1 MGNGL
6 VAAEHEGEP
15 VGINDMILLSIDD
28 HLIEPPDMFDG
39 RMPAKFADQAPKLMK
54 DATGKDQ
61 WVFQGESIG
70 VPGLAAVASW
80 PKDEWNFNPTDL
92 SEMRP
97 GCYDLDAR
105 VADMDANGVLA
116 GLNFPTFAG
125 FAGSHLAKMPDQELT
140 AAAMSAYNDW
150 HIDEVAGSHPGRFM
164 PLAILPVLDVER
176 SVAEIYRVAKKGCV
190 AVSMPEAPYG
200 IGLPSFASGYFD
212 PIFAALLD
220 TGIIPCMHIGG
231 AFGLVKRPAE
241 AIADDIIL
249 LAPQVMAVTTTD
261 LILGGLLQRFPDI
274 KFALSEGG
282 IGWVSF
288 FLDRLDR
295 HVTNQSWTHLDKLPK
310 GMTPTEAWKEHFLA
324 CFITDPTALRVR
336 DRIGVETLAWEC
348 DYPHSDST
356 WPFSPECLKD
366 ELDGAGCSD
375 DEIEAIT
382 WKNVARFFNYDPF
395 THVKREDATVGA
407 LRAKAR
413 AAGVD
418 VSETRKAEYKRR
430 YDAALAGA

>member
-1 MGNGL
+1 
-6 VAAEHEGEP
+6 VD
-15 VGINDMILLSIDD
+15 VNDMILLSIDD
-28 HLIEPPDMFDG
+28 HIIEPPDLFDKHMVG
-39 RMPAKFADQAPKLMK
+39 KFKDQAPKLQK

-61 WVFQGESIG
+61 WIFQGESIG
-70 VPGLAAVASW
+70 VPGLATVASW
-80 PKDEWNFNPTDL
+80 PKEEWNFNPTDL

-105 VADMDANGVLA
+105 VNDMDANGMLA
-116 GLNFPTFAG
+116 GMNFPTFAG

-140 AAAMSAYNDW
+140 GAAMSAYNDW
-150 HIDEVAGSHPGRFM
+150 AIDEVAGGHPGRFI
-164 PLAILPVLDVER
+164 PLSILPVLDVDR
-176 SVAEIYRVAKKGCV
+176 AVAEVRRVAAKGCV
-190 AVSMPEAPYG
+190 AISLPEAPYG

-212 PIFAALLD
+212 PIFAAIIE
-220 TGIIPCMHIGG
+220 TGMTPCMHIGG

-249 LAPQVMAVTTTD
+249 LAPQVMAITVTD
-261 LILGGLLQRFPDI
+261 IILGGVLQRFPDI
-274 KFALSEGG
+274 KIALSEGG

-310 GMTPTEAWKEHFLA
+310 GMTPTEAWRKHFLA
-324 CFITDPTALRVR
+324 CFITDPSALRVR

-356 WPFSPECLKD
+356 WPNSAELLLG
-366 ELDGAGCSD
+366 ELDAAGCSD
-375 DEIEAIT
+375 EEIDMIT
-382 WKNVARFFNYDPF
+382 WKNVARFFGYDPF
-395 THVKREDATVGA
+395 KHIAKQDATVGA
-407 LRAKAR
+407 LRARAA

-418 VSETRKAEYKRR
+418 TSETPKAEYKRR
-430 YDAALAGA
+430 FEAALATA

>member
-1 MGNGL
+1 MN
-6 VAAEHEGEP
+6 VD
-15 VGINDMILLSIDD
+15 DMILLSIDD
-28 HLIEPPDMFDG
+28 HIIEPPDMFHE
-39 RMPAKFADQAPKLMK
+39 RMPAKFADQAPRLVK
-54 DATGKDQ
+54 DASGKDQ
-61 WVFQGESIG
+61 WIFQGESIG

-116 GLNFPTFAG
+116 GMNFPTFAG

-140 AAAMSAYNDW
+140 AAAMAAYNDW
-150 HIDEVAGSHPGRFM
+150 GIDEVTDRHPGRFI
-164 PLAILPVLDVER
+164 PLAILPVLDIDR
-176 SVAEIYRVAKKGCV
+176 AVAEVHRVAAKGCK
-190 AVSMPEAPYG
+190 AISLPEAPYG

-212 PIFAALLD
+212 PIFRAILD
-220 TGIIPCMHIGG
+220 TGMTPCMHIGG
-231 AFGLVKRPAE
+231 AFGLLKRPPE
-241 AIADDIIL
+241 AIADDIII
-249 LAPQVMAVTTTD
+249 LAPQVMAVTVTD
-261 LILGGLLQRFPDI
+261 LILGGLLQRFPDL

-282 IGWVSF
+282 IGWISF

-295 HVTNQSWTHLDKLPK
+295 HMTNQSWTHLDKLPAGK
-310 GMTPTEAWKEHFLA
+310 TPTEVWKEHFLA

-356 WPFSPECLKD
+356 WPFSPELLLE

-375 DEIEAIT
+375 EEIDLIS
-382 WKNVARFFNYDPF
+382 WKNVARFFDYDPF
-395 THVKREDATVGA
+395 AHVAKADATVGA
-407 LRAKAR
+407 LRARAR

-418 VSETRKAEYKRR
+418 TRETSKSEYKQRFE
-430 YDAALAGA
+430 AAMAAGA